1 MLTCCCLFRTFRNR
15 AGSEAVSGSGSIR
28 SEANFKHR
36 HVFVF
41 LFVFDGLTHPASRLV
56 CDAADFFVGMEKRK
70 SCRCTPAYGL
80 LHHRQRYNNSILVRE
95 TSKFI
100 GNHSTHER
108 ESRVKTCKDNIHR
121 NPKESVSL

>member
-15 AGSEAVSGSGSIR
+15 AGSEAVAGSGSIR

-41 LFVFDGLTHPASRLV
+41 VRIRWTNASGQPVSMRQ
-56 CDAADFFVGMEKRK
+56 DRFFR
-70 SCRCTPAYGL
+70 RYGGTKVVP
-80 LHHRQRYNNSILVRE
+80 LHTCLRTYTIGKDTTIVITRRE
-95 TSKFI
+95 TSKMI

-108 ESRVKTCKDNIHR
+108 EIRVKTCKDNTRR